1 MKNWTELQEMD
12 YIEEIS
18 RVADIFYVSYKR
30 APSDFKIEVREYA
43 NGDYIGIANYRIW
56 GPKQG
61 GPYISL
67 HPQNSVEK
75 ALYDAI
81 SGIKDFD
88 NKDIPNKLLFFV
100 STENDSIIYDGDGCL
115 VTMEEVNKRRNEIKS

>member
-43 NGDYIGIANYRIW
+43 NGDYIGIANYQIW
-56 GPKQG
+56 GPQQAT
-61 GPYISL
+61 PYISL
-67 HPQNSVEK
+67 HVQNSVEK
-75 ALYDAI
+75 ALNDAI
-81 SGIKDFD
+81 NGIKMFD
-88 NKDIPNKLLFFV
+88 NKEIPNKLLFFV
-100 STENDSIIYDGDGCL
+100 STENDSIIYDGNGCL